1 MIKSRKHPA
10 YKNGKPY
17 FTAKRPGVYLIY
29 QNNELVYVGHSSYD
43 LYKTMYRHFQRWND
57 PKQARVTYSPENT
70 NIKVR
75 VIYTT
80 AIRAKKL
87 EKALILKYQ
96 PKDNPEK
103 YENFVLDK
111 KSEKVLIEAE
121 NEFTAITE
129 DLPF

>member
-29 QNNELVYVGHSSYD
+29 QNNELVYVGHSTY
-43 LYKTMYRHFQRWND
+43 D

>member
-1 MIKSRKHPA
+1 MIKSKLNRP
-10 YKNGKPY
+10 YKNGKPFY
-17 FTAKRPGVYLIY
+17 TAKQPGVYLIY
-29 QNNELVYVGHSSYD
+29 NDTQLVYVGYSSYN

-57 PKQARVTYSPENT
+57 PTQVRVTYNPNNP

-80 AIRAKKL
+80 ATRSKKL
-87 EKALILKYQ
+87 EKAIILKYQ

-103 YENFVLDK
+103 YNNYILDK

-121 NEFTAITE
+121 NEFTAINT

>member
-1 MIKSRKHPA
+1 
-10 YKNGKPY
+10 
-17 FTAKRPGVYLIY
+17 
-29 QNNELVYVGHSSYD
+29 
-43 LYKTMYRHFQRWND
+43 MYRHFQRWND
-57 PKQARVTYSPENT
+57 PKQVRVTYSPDNT